1 MNWAQVDMEERGFI
15 FQSRSQF
22 KVKVTKKLFSK
33 KVKLGTSTGDR
44 ESQSEYKVAL
54 G

>member
-1 MNWAQVDMEERGFI
+1 MNCAKVDMEEKIFT
-15 FQSRSQF
+15 FQSRSWC

-33 KVKLGTSTGDR
+33 KLKFGTSTRDR
-44 ESQSEYKVAL
+44 ESQTEYKVAL